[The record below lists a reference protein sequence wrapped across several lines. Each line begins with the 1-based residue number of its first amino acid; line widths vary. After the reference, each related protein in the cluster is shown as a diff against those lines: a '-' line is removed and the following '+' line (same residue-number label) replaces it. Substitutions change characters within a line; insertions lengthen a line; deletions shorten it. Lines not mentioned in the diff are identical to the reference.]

1 MTLHP
6 LFFEMMS
13 CRRGSPQRAS
23 SKGFTLIELIMV
35 IVLMGVLAVFV
46 APSFNSTDF
55 SARGLHDQTLALLR
69 YAQKSAIAKRRT
81 VCVAFTATTV
91 SLTVASLS
99 TTTLTCD
106 TALDGAGGSSTVTA
120 RSGVQ
125 FSSFPAAGFSF
136 DALGAPSAAQSIQV
150 SNNVTSAIVVEA
162 VTGYVHD

>member
-1 MTLHP
+1 MALHP

-13 CRRGSPQRAS
+13 CRRGLSQRAGTQ
-23 SKGFTLIELIMV
+23 GFTLIELILV
-35 IVLMGVLAVFV
+35 IVMMGVLAVFV

-106 TALDGAGGSSTVTA
+106 TALAGAGASSTVTA

-125 FSSFPAAGFSF
+125 FSSFPAAFSF

-150 SNNVTSAIVVEA
+150 SNNVTSAITVEA

>member
-1 MTLHP
+1 MALHP

-13 CRRGSPQRAS
+13 CRRGLSQRAS
-23 SKGFTLIELIMV
+23 TQGFTLIELILV
-35 IVLMGVLAVFV
+35 IVMMGVLAVFV

-106 TALDGAGGSSTVTA
+106 TALAGAGASSTVTA

-125 FSSFPAAGFSF
+125 FSSFPAAFSF

-150 SNNVTSAIVVEA
+150 SNNVTSAITVEA

>member
-1 MTLHP
+1 MALRP

-13 CRRGSPQRAS
+13 CRRGLSQRAGTQ
-23 SKGFTLIELIMV
+23 GFTLIELILV
-35 IVLMGVLAVFV
+35 IVMMGVLAVFV

-106 TALDGAGGSSTVTA
+106 TALAGAGASSTVTA

-125 FSSFPAAGFSF
+125 FSSFPAAFSF

-150 SNNVTSAIVVEA
+150 SNNVTSAITVEA

>member
-1 MTLHP
+1 MALRP

-13 CRRGSPQRAS
+13 CRRGLSQRAS
-23 SKGFTLIELIMV
+23 TQGFTLIELILV
-35 IVLMGVLAVFV
+35 IVMMGVLAVFV

-81 VCVAFTATTV
+81 VCVAFTTTTV

-106 TALDGAGGSSTVTA
+106 TALAGAGASSTVTA

-125 FSSFPAAGFSF
+125 FSSFPAAFSF

-150 SNNVTSAIVVEA
+150 SNNVTSAITVEA

>member
-1 MTLHP
+1 MALRP

-13 CRRGSPQRAS
+13 CRRGLSQRAS
-23 SKGFTLIELIMV
+23 TQGFTLIELILV
-35 IVLMGVLAVFV
+35 IVMMGVLAVFV

-106 TALDGAGGSSTVTA
+106 TALAGAGASSTVTA

-125 FSSFPAAGFSF
+125 FSSFPAAFSF

-150 SNNVTSAIVVEA
+150 SNNVTSAITVEA